1 VTTRSRGRRLAAS
14 VALAGGAIATALLP
28 TTPAH
33 AAYGPDQPVYVQ
45 LVSNDG
51 NATPLAR
58 LEGTLA
64 FDSGN
69 TKYRYSLTLCWQ
81 SAYPAPSFR
90 VIVNGTTTNF
100 PSSTG
105 TTTKSGCQVTTVY
118 NNEVNFGSTVRN
130 VRFDVTGGW
139 FGTNGQYQMRTKSS
153 PTYDNP
159 HNRPAS
165 ARRPGLARP
174 GRRRGSVQ

>member
-1 VTTRSRGRRLAAS
+1 MRCQVTTRSRGRRLAAS

-90 VIVNGTTTNF
+90 VIVNGTTTNY
-100 PSSTG
+100 PTSTG

-153 PTYDNP
+153 STYDNP
-159 HNRPAS
+159 YN
-165 ARRPGLARP
+165 
-174 GRRRGSVQ
+174 